1 MRTDNEVHIIEN
13 AALGHGLSTAGSFFG
28 RLKNQF
34 DLAAELVC
42 VVLNPLCDAKPD
54 RKMTVMTAGMHE
66 VGALRGI
73 TAGIGFVSRIGCFA
87 DLHAVN
93 VEAKSGDGARPP
105 KVPNANGAGKAV
117 EFAEQLFTDALP
129 FGSGNRLGDEK
140 RIASHDEVWMDDGTS
155 AADFE
160 LKAAQM
166 IDNQCCR
173 LKFGP
178 AFFGASVNTA
188 AKR

>member
-1 MRTDNEVHIIEN
+1 M
-13 AALGHGLSTAGSFFG
+13 
-28 RLKNQF
+28 
-34 DLAAELVC
+34 
-42 VVLNPLCDAKPD
+42 
-54 RKMTVMTAGMHE
+54 
-66 VGALRGI
+66 
-73 TAGIGFVSRIGCFA
+73 SRIGCFA

-105 KVPNANGAGKAV
+105 RVPNANGAGKAV

-129 FGSGNRLGDEK
+129 FGSGNRLGDEM
-140 RIASHDEVWMDDGTS
+140 RIASHDEVRMDDGTS